1 MAAKKQKTVR
11 VIAAELGMS
20 LGQINEA
27 KKAGIDA
34 HDIAGLRKFKKGIRP
49 RVDSR
54 SKLSAAPAKPPE
66 PSNQMTL
73 DDIEKALKAKG
84 ISIEDATTL
93 KRQLEGLKMATAV
106 RKEMNQLLSRA
117 EVDQRDIKIGSAVA
131 AAMRALETEI
141 PQLCLGLPLARSRP
155 IVKEKVRGIQAMLSD
170 GLSDFWKE
178 HPEQ

>member
-34 HDIAGLRKFKKGIRP
+34 HDVKALRKFKAGIPP

-54 SKLSAAPAKPPE
+54 SEYSSPSKPG
-66 PSNQMTL
+66 PSSEMTL
-73 DDIEKALKAKG
+73 DEIERALMAKG
-84 ISIEDATTL
+84 ISVAEATTL
-93 KRQLEGLKMATAV
+93 KRQLEGLKLAAAV
-106 RKEMNQLLSRA
+106 RKEMNQLLSRD
-117 EVDQRDIKIGSAVA
+117 EVGQRDIRIGAAVSA
-131 AAMRALETEI
+131 ALRVMESEI
-141 PQLCLGLPLARSRP
+141 PQLCLGLPLERSRP
-155 IVKEKVRGIQAMLSD
+155 LVKERIRAIQGQLAD
-170 GLSDFWKE
+170 GLSQFWAE